1 MSMTAKQPA
10 RNKVPA
16 FDADAVARAEAAL
29 KSLSNE
35 FGSWM
40 EEEVV
45 KLEAAFAQAKAEKFA
60 AVALDALHT
69 RAHDVKGLGATY
81 EFPLITRLAGALCR
95 LMETPERRG
104 VAGQNAH
111 LLAAA
116 VGAIRASVRDNIRND
131 QHAIGRVLA
140 AELDASV
147 DRALM
152 AFPPQ

>member
-1 MSMTAKQPA
+1 MSMTAKPT

-29 KSLSNE
+29 QALSNE
-35 FGSWM
+35 FGTWM
-40 EEEVV
+40 EDEVV
-45 KLEAAFAQAKAEKFA
+45 KLETAFAQAKAEKFA
-60 AVALDALHT
+60 STALDALHT

-81 EFPLITRLAGALCR
+81 EFPLITRLAAALCR

-104 VAGQNAH
+104 LAPQNAH
-111 LLAAA
+111 LIAAA

-147 DRALM
+147 DRAL
-152 AFPPQ
+152 AECPPL